1 MNEHLELPQDPA
13 MLMSYI
19 NTLLRDFYS
28 IGGLDE
34 LCASRGID
42 RGRLEEK
49 LAKAGFEYNPIQNR
63 FW

>member
-1 MNEHLELPQDPA
+1 MTDHLELPQDPA

-28 IGGLDE
+28 VGGLDH
-34 LCASRGID
+34 LCADRGID
-42 RGRLEEK
+42 RSRLEEK
-49 LAKAGFEYNPIQNR
+49 LRKAGFEYNERLNK